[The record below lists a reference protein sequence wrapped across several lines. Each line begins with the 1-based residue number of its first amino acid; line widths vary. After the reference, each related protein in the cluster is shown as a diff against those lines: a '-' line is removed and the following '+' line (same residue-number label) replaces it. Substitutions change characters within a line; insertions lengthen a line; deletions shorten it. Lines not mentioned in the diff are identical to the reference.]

1 MMRFTYG
8 ASVQGTFKPSK
19 GKFMFCAEGS
29 TEFALAEGQ
38 AKVTGYFPDAQG
50 HHVVARWFEDEKGE
64 QSADLGYL
72 QLALEVVL
80 YGFAGASA
88 MICVNTHFDAKG
100 GLPALRGAF
109 KEEDHTNKQE
119 GRKKKPGKKD
129 DPMLQGAGVEGSLF
143 AGVKAG
149 CDVKLKLNWRNPEQK
164 NEWRDLAEAGY
175 GVAVAAGAAV
185 EGEFKIEYER
195 GKFHVRA
202 HAGIVA
208 GIGASGTV
216 NCVVNVEK
224 IIELIQFCYT
234 ELRKADFGY
243 VCVFDQDAF
252 YAISALISYHFAF
265 AVETTELLSEQWIKV
280 DRWWND
286 RRVKNAEA
294 KMLAQNI
301 IADSEGVLRYAT
313 PEAQG
318 RMLYILSETFWL
330 TTEENQEKAVIKLLS
345 YIQSEKEFDEVC
357 EHMTPDGQSNHTPDD
372 GKARLN
378 DLLDFTQQGQFDK
391 WLNKLTEKGK
401 ADPNGPVREVAGV
414 PYEFRS
420 PWEKAKEL
428 KKGRFAVA

>member
-38 AKVTGYFPDAQG
+38 AKVTGYFPDAEG
-50 HHVVARWFEDEKGE
+50 HHVVARWFEEKKGE

-109 KEEDHTNKQE
+109 KEEDA
-119 GRKKKPGKKD
+119 GKKPGKKD

-175 GVAVAAGAAV
+175 GVAVAAGVAA
-185 EGEFKIEYER
+185 EGEFKIEYEN
-195 GKFHVRA
+195 GKFMIRG
-202 HAGIVA
+202 HAGLVA

-234 ELRKADFGY
+234 ELRKADFGF
-243 VCVFDQDAF
+243 VPIFHPLAF
-252 YAISALISYHFAF
+252 ENLSALVAFHFVSGIDT
-265 AVETTELLSEQWIKV
+265 AVLVLNQWDDIYQ
-280 DRWWND
+280 WWKKRN
-286 RRVKNAEA
+286 VGKAEA
-294 KMLAQNI
+294 KTLAINI
-301 IADSEGVLRYAT
+301 NNDHKREKILRFAT

-318 RMLYILSETFWL
+318 KMLYILSETFWDTL
-330 TTEENQEKAVIKLLS
+330 EEQQEDAVIKLLKNF
-345 YIQSEKEFDEVC
+345 QSMRELKEAF
-357 EHMTPDGQSNHTPDD
+357 EHMTPDGSSTKKWEE
-372 GKARLN
+372 GEARIVY
-378 DLLDFTQQGQFDK
+378 LLDGEQQEAYTSWKDSI
-391 WLNKLTEKGK
+391 NGK
-401 ADPNGPVREVAGV
+401 ADPNGPVRVVHNA
-414 PYEFRS
+414 PYERKS
-420 PWEKAKEL
+420 PWKKAKKL
-428 KKGRFAVA
+428 KRGRFAVA